1 MVEMTCEEHD
11 QAAASTQFVTH
22 TVGRTLGT
30 LRLQPTPIDTK
41 GFEALLQLVNQTN
54 TDSFDLYYG
63 LFLYNQNA
71 TDELERL
78 EKVGLGAGVGVGGE
92 GGAGDV

>member
-1 MVEMTCEEHD
+1 MYCPFCTAVP
-11 QAAASTQFVTH
+11 
-22 TVGRTLGT
+22 
-30 LRLQPTPIDTK
+30 QPTPIDTK
-41 GFEALLQLVNQTN
+41 GFEALLSLVNQSN

-78 EKVGLGAGVGVGGE
+78 ERVRS
-92 GGAGDV
+92 D